1 MTRLESRLITQLNLG
16 AILNDNQ
23 LKLIESQY
31 LDSKEKYPGLSLII
45 KDNIPVV
52 LGPLDFCA
60 EFNGETINSV
70 FTVEITF
77 PNNFPD
83 SPPIAKEIGG
93 CIPQE
98 FHKFSDESLC
108 LGTPAI
114 INMVFAK
121 DTTIIG
127 FIEKLLIPYLYSFCY
142 KEKHGVMPYGEL
154 HGEEGIFE
162 SYKDLFKTSSDYVAL
177 QLLKILAEDNYRGH
191 LPCPCESGKNVRNC
205 HGPVLLEIKMD
216 TLKERFV
223 LDFLCYYIHLQES
236 GEKIPST
243 VLGRKIK
250 KTVNKLLKKE
260 N

>member
-1 MTRLESRLITQLNLG
+1 LKDDQI
-16 AILNDNQ
+16 
-23 LKLIESQY
+23 KLIESQC
-31 LDSKEKYPGLSLII
+31 LDLKEKYPGLSLIT
-45 KDNIPVV
+45 KDNIPAV
-52 LGPLDFCA
+52 LGPLDFRA
-60 EFNGETINSV
+60 EFDGETINSV

-98 FHKFSDESLC
+98 FHKFSDECLC

-121 DTTIIG
+121 DPTLIV
-127 FIEKLLIPYLYSFCY
+127 FIEKLLIPYLYSYCY

-154 HGEEGIFE
+154 HGEEGIYE
-162 SYKDLFKTSSDYVAL
+162 SYKDVFKTSSDYVAL

-191 LPCPCESGKNVRNC
+191 LPCPCESGKIVRKC
-205 HGPVLLEIKMD
+205 HGPTLLEIKIG

-223 LDFLCYYIHLQES
+223 YDFMCYCIHLKNS
-236 GEKIPST
+236 GKEIPSA
-243 VLGRKIK
+243 GC
-250 KTVNKLLKKE
+250 
-260 N
+260 